1 MLENSEQKRATKLKK
16 IFKSQLEAQPLPLYK
31 RTVSIHHLEISS
43 PILQH
48 STSIFSLVTPTNR
61 TVMHP
66 ITTPENPFELY
77 QPHSPPPPIPQN
89 SSPWSAPASPR
100 HHNTK
105 RSKTVGHSA
114 TIIEEEDDN
123 EEMHKQQLASSLS
136 DPGQK
141 KLVDEKT
148 FLSRTKPAA
157 RRHSCSSAISIQ
169 ERPRQFEIIHFMTLR
184 KLRDWH
190 RHSKVGCEVS
200 PISVKGSKST
210 PNKLLKAYSVSRMCV
225 TDDTSEETERK
236 KKMQEELEDLI
247 TGRRTSTLKLSLTPK
262 GLC

>member
-1 MLENSEQKRATKLKK
+1 MLENNEQKRATKLKK
-16 IFKSQLEAQPLPLYK
+16 IFKSQLDAQASSLYK
-31 RTVSIHHLEISS
+31 RTVSIDHLEISS

-66 ITTPENPFELY
+66 IAAPENTFELY

-100 HHNTK
+100 HHGK

-114 TIIEEEDDN
+114 IILEEDEDDR
-123 EEMHKQQLASSLS
+123 LASSFS
-136 DPGQK
+136 DPGHK
-141 KLVDEKT
+141 KKVDEKT
-148 FLSRTKPAA
+148 FLARTKPAA
-157 RRHSCSSAISIQ
+157 RRHSCSSAISIQQ

-190 RHSKVGCEVS
+190 RHSKVGCEEN
-200 PISVKGSKST
+200 PISVKSSKST

-236 KKMQEELEDLI
+236 RKMQEELEDLI